1 MKQQLIEAGKVIIF
15 GFISGNMIIGG
26 IAATMFI
33 WGYKKELCATFC
45 NRESSQFCQKLP
57 T

>member
-15 GFISGNMIIGG
+15 GFISGNMIIGS

-33 WGYKKELCATFC
+33 WGFGK
-45 NRESSQFCQKLP
+45 N
-57 T
+57 